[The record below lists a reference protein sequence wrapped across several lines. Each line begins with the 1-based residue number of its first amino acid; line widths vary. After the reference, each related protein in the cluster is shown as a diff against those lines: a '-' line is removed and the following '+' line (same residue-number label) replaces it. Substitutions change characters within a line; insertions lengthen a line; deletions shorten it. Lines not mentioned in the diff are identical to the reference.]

1 MGFGRGTLGE
11 KKMQAIDV
19 VMLTKNSEHLL
30 ERSLNSIYKNVP
42 IKNLIIIDAF
52 STDHT
57 VEILEKFNQIYGN
70 VTIISMNGSRAK
82 AREKGIAQ
90 VTTDWFMFAD
100 SDVIL
105 SRDWFKNAQK
115 EIIDG
120 VGAVWGVNI
129 DAIPN
134 LKNTHMLKLQ
144 ILIANECFK
153 LRGGT
158 HDTLL
163 RRDIVSDIKIPE
175 YLHTYEDAYILNW
188 IKQKG
193 YKAVI
198 GQDIYCLH
206 LRSPA
211 NWSIE
216 NALDNAILEL
226 KCGLFYFHNFTY
238 TIYYPFFA
246 FSWLLQAIFHN
257 TTKLAPTQS
266 TP

>member
-1 MGFGRGTLGE
+1 
-11 KKMQAIDV
+11 MQAIDV

-30 ERSLNSIYKNVP
+30 DKCLTSIYYNVP
-42 IKNLIIIDAF
+42 IKNLIVIDAF
-52 STDHT
+52 STDRT
-57 VEILEKFNQIYGN
+57 LKILENFNTKYGN
-70 VTIISMNGSRAK
+70 VTVISMNGSRAK

-90 VTTDWFMFAD
+90 ATTEWFLFAD

-115 EIIDG
+115 EIQNG

-134 LKNTHMLKLQ
+134 LQNGHMLKLQ
-144 ILIANECFK
+144 ILIASECFK

-163 RRDIVSDIKIPE
+163 RRDIVCDIKIPE
-175 YLHTYEDAYILNW
+175 HLHTYEDAYIMNW
-188 IKQKG
+188 IRQKG
-193 YKAVI
+193 YKTVI

-206 LRSPA
+206 LRSPT
-211 NWSIE
+211 NWNLN
-216 NALDNAILEL
+216 NALDGAILEL
-226 KCGLFYFHNFTY
+226 KCGLIYFHNFAY
-238 TIYYPFFA
+238 VIYYPFFT
-246 FSWLLQAIFHN
+246 FSWVLQTVFHN
-257 TTKLAPTQS
+257 ITKLMPTQR